1 MSIKTRLLL
10 SYIAMT
16 VIPAILFAL
25 IAWGLSSA
33 LFPDAARTGDGKP
46 AFREKFERRNERLP
60 ESGSWLIRI
69 RNGLPTE
76 SS

>member
-1 MSIKTRLLL
+1 MSIKMRLLL

-33 LFPDAARTGDGKP
+33 FFPMGRAPGV
-46 AFREKFERRNERLP
+46 ENRL
-60 ESGSWLIRI
+60 SGRGS
-69 RNGLPTE
+69 NGVMN
-76 SS
+76 

>member
-1 MSIKTRLLL
+1 MSIKMRLLL

-33 LFPDAARTGDGKP
+33 FFSRWGAHRGWKTGFPGEDRT
-46 AFREKFERRNERLP
+46 A
-60 ESGSWLIRI
+60 
-69 RNGLPTE
+69 
-76 SS
+76 